1 MEPGPCSIK
10 HISGNINM
18 SQLSLYENLESFAM
32 KDQQGNKGRV
42 KPQVEAEPNVETHRR
57 RNILLLI
64 SGLLCSCVF
73 LSFVFLLVGLLKI
86 SAMYVEMNQLQENLQ
101 LEFAQFK
108 NNVSEEV
115 DRSHSDIAG
124 ELSKMKIKVSEEI
137 ETMHSDVTGELSK
150 MKIKGCSCIQ
160 CPVNWR
166 EFNQACYYFS
176 TQNGNWQFAKQQC
189 SLKNSHLLVISSALE
204 QGFIKK
210 EASSNFY
217 WIGLNDLV
225 TEKKWQWVDGTTYG
239 LSPTFWAAGEPN
251 NRNGENCVHIDDK
264 GRWND
269 IKCSTNFLWIC
280 EKQKNSA

>member
-115 DRSHSDIAG
+115 DRSHSDIA
-124 ELSKMKIKVSEEI
+124 
-137 ETMHSDVTGELSK
+137 GELSK